1 MDRGAWRAPW
11 GHKESDT
18 TEHRSTQKR
27 KEGYFKLAPKAWK
40 SVENSKNRKLLGEF
54 RGPGEK

>member
-1 MDRGAWRAPW
+1 M
-11 GHKESDT
+11 
-18 TEHRSTQKR
+18 EHGSTQKH

-40 SVENSKNRKLLGEF
+40 SVEKSKNRKLLGELEF